1 MKAEVVT
8 VKPNVTVL
16 DQLQRLVGLTV
27 EESQTDLY
35 DEDTRLDT
43 IWQTCTSSHIHGSI
57 KCVY

>member
-1 MKAEVVT
+1 MKAEVAT

-35 DEDTRLDT
+35 DEDALLDT
-43 IWQTCTSSHIHGSI
+43 IWQICTSSHIHGSI